1 MKGMHFVHLNAWS
14 LLPKMA
20 ELRMIV
26 SKSKAS
32 VIAVSKT
39 WIDNSVTN
47 SEISIEGYHILR
59 KDRNRSGG
67 GVCVYI

>member
-1 MKGMHFVHLNAWS
+1 
-14 LLPKMA
+14 
-20 ELRMIV
+20 MIV
-26 SKSKAS
+26 GKSKAS

-47 SEISIEGYHILR
+47 SEIFIEGYHILR